1 MASASSP
8 PLVALGVLLLLLS
21 VSSAIAHGGGAHQE
35 RRRQRYMVAQTSH
48 LMEPKSICSGLKVTP
63 SANGTWVP
71 LHRPYGPCSPS
82 EGTPPPLVEMLRWDQ
97 ARTDYVR
104 RKATGE
110 VDDVLHPARPH
121 VDMMQVDFMLRG
133 SFGIGSGSGGQAAID
148 EDDEDDPM
156 VLSQTMAIDTTEDVP
171 WIQCLPCPIP
181 QCYPQR
187 NAFFDPR
194 RSSTGAPVRCGSR
207 ACRTLGGYANG
218 CSKPNS
224 TGDCLYRIEYSD
236 HRLTLGTYMTDTLT
250 ISPST
255 TFLNFRFG
263 CSHAVRGKF
272 SAQASGTMSLGGG
285 PQSLLSQTARAYGN
299 AFSYCVPAPS
309 AAGFLSIGGPA
320 DGDGGGGS
328 GTFATTPLV
337 RNANVINP
345 TIYVVRLEGIEVAGR
360 RLNVPP
366 VVFSGGTVM
375 DSSAIITQ
383 LPPTAYRAL
392 RLAFRNAMGPYK
404 TRAPTGN
411 LDTCFD
417 FVGVTNVTVPAV
429 SLVFDGGAVIEL
441 DLLAVLLD
449 GCLAFAPVAA
459 DFALG
464 FIGNVQQQTHEVLY
478 DVAGGAVGFRRGA
491 C

>member
-194 RSSTGAPVRCGSR
+194 R
-207 ACRTLGGYANG
+207 
-218 CSKPNS
+218 
-224 TGDCLYRIEYSD
+224 
-236 HRLTLGTYMTDTLT
+236 
-250 ISPST
+250 
-255 TFLNFRFG
+255 
-263 CSHAVRGKF
+263 
-272 SAQASGTMSLGGG
+272 
-285 PQSLLSQTARAYGN
+285 
-299 AFSYCVPAPS
+299 
-309 AAGFLSIGGPA
+309 
-320 DGDGGGGS
+320 
-328 GTFATTPLV
+328 
-337 RNANVINP
+337 
-345 TIYVVRLEGIEVAGR
+345 
-360 RLNVPP
+360 
-366 VVFSGGTVM
+366 
-375 DSSAIITQ
+375 
-383 LPPTAYRAL
+383 
-392 RLAFRNAMGPYK
+392 NAMGAYK

-411 LDTCFD
+411 LDTCFG

-478 DVAGGAVGFRRGA
+478 DVAGGAVGFRRVGPTSLIESQRPYGNGHVHRHNYLHHHDHGFIEYDDVGPDGLKMRFDGVVPSQPFVRDGA
-491 C
+491 VVAAQMCCSICTSICAASSRAVSMCSEKGARESMGIRGILLHLTPKLNTMKDSFGCVVDEELGRGLKEGKIGMGGAGDMIEARKQKAPCCIGGYGCH